1 MNALGLLF
9 QAGVVQ
15 TVVLGAALLGGLA
28 GALGA
33 FAVLR
38 QQSLLGDA
46 LSHAT
51 LPGVCLGF
59 LVAGARDLGAILA
72 GAFLAG
78 ALAALS
84 VMLITRT
91 TRLKTDAALGIVL
104 SVFFAVG
111 VVLLTLAQGRPGA
124 AQAGLSTFLF
134 GQAAAILRSDLWIMG
149 GVALVAA
156 GTLAALWKE
165 VKLVT
170 FDPVYAQAIGL
181 PVLAIE
187 AAVTLMIAL
196 AIVVGLQLAGVILM
210 VALLIAPAAAAR
222 QWAGSLGAMV
232 WLSAAFGAASG
243 VAGAL
248 VSASARGLATGP
260 VVVLVASALVLVSL
274 LAAPERGLVWRWRRE
289 ARARRTIAGRRVL
302 AAFHGLAEAHG
313 YRAYPTEEGML
324 ETLIGRPAP
333 GVIDGLERQGL
344 IRRVDHPPETTRH
357 WELTARGHDRAERDR
372 EGRP

>member
-1 MNALGLLF
+1 MSALGLLF
-9 QAGVVQ
+9 QPGIVQ
-15 TVVLGAALLGGLA
+15 TVVLGAVLLGALA

-59 LVAGARDLGAILA
+59 LIAGTRDLGAILA
-72 GAFLAG
+72 GAFVAG

-84 VMLITRT
+84 VMLITRA

-111 VVLLTLAQGRPGA
+111 VVLLTVVQGRPGA

-149 GVALVAA
+149 GVAALAA

-170 FDPVYAQAIGL
+170 FDPDYARALGL

-187 AAVTLMIAL
+187 ATVTLLIAL

-222 QWAGSLGAMV
+222 QWVRSLGAMV
-232 WLSAAFGAASG
+232 WLSAAFGAAAG
-243 VAGAL
+243 VTGAL
-248 VSASARGLATGP
+248 ISASARGLATGP
-260 VVVLVASALVLVSL
+260 VVVLVASGLVLVSML
-274 LAAPERGLVWRWRRE
+274 LAPERGLLWRWLRG
-289 ARARRTIAGRRVL
+289 ARARRAIAGRRVL

-313 YRAYPTEEGML
+313 DRAYPTEEGML
-324 ETLIGRPAP
+324 ETLVGRPAP
-333 GVIDGLERQGL
+333 GVIDRLERDGL

-357 WELTARGHDRAERDR
+357 WELTEKGHARAERDR
-372 EGRP
+372 GDRP